1 MAVQQTECYRVV
13 TIGYLKNFIGT
24 LIQDSSNGSV
34 KYVNLNALSAEK
46 RRDDYCPTYSEL
58 TSNSLV
64 QTWKPGDT
72 PNGDRDGITVNP
84 TAILGGSYAANQ
96 LVDQRDLSMTYTRFS
111 GLTVSTGKTN
121 LSACGDST
129 SVSYSH
135 KYLRYTKSMND
146 SCTTGTSSAEVS
158 DTTCSELTWH
168 PSLGA
173 VSSCNT
179 YTIEKNSSST
189 GEADARPITLYAH
202 VVFRG
207 SNRNSNTVNMTQ
219 SALGGRWVD
228 YSTVYEINTTTDGEA
243 YDTCSAQNFSVGGTG
258 VTRINYYWEDYC
270 GASYPSRTTATTSTT
285 TLVSSGGSFSAWDCC
300 NGPHTASSSF
310 TFNYGTKSK
319 TVTFT
324 QNCADCSSSCGAPQ
338 CRVSS
343 NKYLLPS
350 DGGTIEVKLKDND
363 TDEVLSA
370 TWSASPSDGVTING
384 GNITFPRNTTTTD
397 KEYTVV
403 GTNGSCSASKLI
415 TVAGTSGPSPCSLVV
430 TDSTYLKSSSS
441 AKHGNDECDS
451 AYMYKGNVSVIYNP
465 ASAST
470 WLTYKITW
478 QGDSD
483 WSTYACSDYQAH
495 PNVAYSMQDKLG
507 LTHDKDD
514 PNLCSI
520 AYIMT
525 ENTGNDR
532 DCVVTYAI
540 NGQECNHQVRIVQ
553 EGRSG
558 PPPTPT
564 GCSCS
569 EANFS
574 VTGKSVNAGTNVVVG
589 NYTANCTDGAT
600 VGFRSGD
607 NFLEGG
613 IWLSNGSII
622 AGKVNSHTE
631 DLSGIY
637 GIYVNGDRCATFTV
651 TSPGGVTS
659 CADGIGATAYSITCD
674 EITTSVDNII
684 NFDMSG
690 WKSGCNYAMQVEVT
704 DNNRTQVIPFDFNG
718 NGFYSVVVPIG
729 LEGSTAQVTIGGI
742 AGGEIWSKDCGRITI
757 SQCIYEIRVIN
768 NASVTLEN
776 IVCHATFNDG
786 TTATFPPV
794 NSLTMGSS
802 QLTEL
807 PFVTYSM
814 ITNIS
819 VTTTSPYSG
828 TLKESCYIINSTY
841 LPLRIEVIINCA
853 TIK

>member
-1 MAVQQTECYRVV
+1 MAVIQNECYRVV
-13 TIGYLKNFIGT
+13 TIKYLKDFIGADV
-24 LIQDSSNGSV
+24 QDSTNANPIYISNS
-34 KYVNLNALSAEK
+34 YDE
-46 RRDDYCPTYSEL
+46 RYCPTYSEL
-58 TSNSLV
+58 TGGTII

-72 PNGDRDGITVNP
+72 PNGDRDGITVNS
-84 TAILGGSYAANQ
+84 TAILGGNYTDNQ
-96 LVDQRDLSMTYTRFS
+96 CVDQRDLSMTYTRFS

-202 VVFRG
+202 VEFRG

-228 YSTVYEINTTTDGEA
+228 YSTVYEISTTTDGEA

-258 VTRINYYWEDYC
+258 ITRVSYYWEDSC
-270 GASYPSRTTATTSTT
+270 GASYPSITSGTTGTTYLGTES
-285 TLVSSGGSFSAWDCC
+285 GSFSSWDCC
-300 NGPHTASSSF
+300 NGSHTASSSF

-324 QNCADCSSSCGAPQ
+324 QNCADCSSSCGAPE

-343 NKYLLPS
+343 SKYLLPS
-350 DGGTIEVKLKDND
+350 NGGTIEVKLKDND
-363 TDEVLSA
+363 TGEVLSA
-370 TWSASPSDGVTING
+370 TWSVSPSDGVTING
-384 GNITFPRNTTTTD
+384 GNITFPQNTTTTD

-403 GTNGSCSASKLI
+403 GTNGSCTASRLI

-430 TDSTYLKSSSS
+430 TDSTYIKSSSS
-441 AKHGNDECDS
+441 AKYGSDECDS

-483 WSTYACSDYQAH
+483 WSTYYCSDYQAN
-495 PNVAYSMQDKLG
+495 PEVAYTMQDKLG

-532 DCVVTYAI
+532 ECVVSYAI
-540 NGQECNHQVRIVQ
+540 NGQTCNHQVRVVQ
-553 EGRSG
+553 EGSG
-558 PPPTPT
+558 GPIPPTPT
-564 GCSCS
+564 GCECS
-569 EANFS
+569 NANFS
-574 VTGKSVNAGTNVVVG
+574 VTGNSVNAGTNVVVG
-589 NYTANCTDGAT
+589 NYTANCTNGAT

-651 TSPGGVTS
+651 TSPGAVTS
-659 CADGIGATAYSITCD
+659 CVDGIGATAYSITCD
-674 EITTSVDNII
+674 EVATSVVNII

-690 WKSGCNYAMQVEVT
+690 WKSGCNYIMQVEVT
-704 DNNRTQVIPFDFNG
+704 DDNRRQVIPFDFTG

-742 AGGEIWSKDCGRITI
+742 VGGEIWSKDCGRISI
-757 SQCIYEIRVIN
+757 SRCVHEIRVIN
-768 NASVTLEN
+768 DSSVTLEN
-776 IVCHATFNDG
+776 IVCHATFNNG
-786 TTATFPPV
+786 TTATFLPV
-794 NSLTMGSS
+794 NSLTPGSS

-807 PFVTYSM
+807 PIVNYGV

-819 VTTTSPYSG
+819 ITITSPDSG
-828 TLKESCYIINSTY
+828 TLKESCYTINSTY
-841 LPLRIEVIINCA
+841 LPLREEIRINCA